1 MDNYQDYI
9 NRIYSLAVGARL
21 VRTKGEFAAMLEVD
35 RSGLSAAMNGNE
47 KYQTKGLLKKV
58 RRFAVAHGLEEG
70 DPQPEPKAAPAQ
82 APGFWVP
89 EEFRKTMENMTETI
103 KIQAQVI
110 AGLQSRSVDALL
122 GQSKKT
128 FLADGD

>member
-1 MDNYQDYI
+1 MEDPKDYI
-9 NRIYSLAVGARL
+9 NRIFFLAASAGIV
-21 VRTKGEFAAMLEVD
+21 KQKQEFAEALEVD

-47 KYQTKGLLKKV
+47 RYLTASLVKKV
-58 RRFAVAHGLEEG
+58 RRFAIAHGLEEG

-82 APGFWVP
+82 GAGFWVP

-103 KIQAQVI
+103 RIQAQII
-110 AGLQSRSVDALL
+110 AGLQPRSVGALL

>member
-58 RRFAVAHGLEEG
+58 QRFAVAHGLEEG
-70 DPQPEPKAAPAQ
+70 DPQPAPRQ
-82 APGFWVP
+82 PQP
-89 EEFRKTMENMTETI
+89 
-103 KIQAQVI
+103 QAQQEDWKQQLIERQQRTIESQQRTIEALTQMQVGT
-110 AGLQSRSVDALL
+110 AYMGGVFAPKNSRPE
-122 GQSKKT
+122 K
-128 FLADGD
+128 